1 MNRVKQLIHKYKMQE
16 HPEGGYYCQ
25 TYTNDETID
34 GKSLATSIYFLL
46 GQDDVSRYHR
56 LQSDEVW
63 YHHEGGNLLLS
74 MISPDGEYKEILIGN
89 GEDSVHQYTVP
100 RGTIFGSIVKD
111 GSYVLVGCMVSHG
124 FAFDEFELFDYK
136 ELRKAYPELSKHLFR
151 I

>member
-1 MNRVKQLIHKYKMQE
+1 MKKIQQLIQKYNMQK

-25 TYTNDETID
+25 TYINDEQVD

-46 GQDDVSRYHR
+46 GEDDASRYHK

-63 YHHEGGNLLLS
+63 YYHEGGSLLIS
-74 MISPDGEYKEILIGN
+74 MITPDGSYQEVLLGTADN
-89 GEDSVHQYTVP
+89 AVHQYTVP
-100 RGTIFGSIVKD
+100 KGTIFGSVVKD

-124 FAFDEFELFDYK
+124 FSFEEFELFDYK
-136 ELRKAYPELSKHLFR
+136 VLQRTYPKASKNLFH

>member
-1 MNRVKQLIHKYKMQE
+1 MSRLKQLIEKYKMQE

-25 TYTNDETID
+25 TYTNDETTD

-46 GQDDVSRYHR
+46 GQDDASRYHR

-63 YHHEGGNLLLS
+63 YHHEGANLLLS
-74 MISPDGEYKEILIGN
+74 MITPDGEYKEVLIGS
-89 GEDSVHQYTVP
+89 GEDAVHQYTVP

-124 FAFDEFELFDYK
+124 FSFDEFELFDYK
-136 ELRKAYPELSKHLFR
+136 QLRKTYPELSKNLFR

>member
-1 MNRVKQLIHKYKMQE
+1 MNKIQQLIKKYKMQA

-25 TYTNDETID
+25 TYSNDEQVD

-46 GQDDVSRYHR
+46 GEDDASRYHR

-63 YHHEGGNLLLS
+63 YYHEGGSLLLS
-74 MISPDGEYKEILIGN
+74 MITTDGEYKEVLIGD
-89 GEDSVHQYTVP
+89 GDDAVHQYTVS

-111 GSYVLVGCMVSHG
+111 GTYVLVGCMVSHG
-124 FAFDEFELFDYK
+124 FSFEEFELFNYK
-136 ELRKAYPELSKHLFR
+136 ELQRAYPKISKNLFH

>member
-1 MNRVKQLIHKYKMQE
+1 MSRVKQLIEKYKMQE

-63 YHHEGGNLLLS
+63 YHHEGANLLLS
-74 MISPDGEYKEILIGN
+74 MITPDGEYKEVLIGS
-89 GEDSVHQYTVP
+89 GEDAVHQYTVP

-124 FAFDEFELFDYK
+124 FSFDEFELFDYK
-136 ELRKAYPELSKHLFR
+136 QLRKTYPELSKNLFR